1 MVNKISITVQNKAVS
16 TPRRSKNMKSLSF
29 QGHLK
34 ALDFPDVQEAGS
46 VFFVNQIFPLQEA
59 ETCEDASD
67 FHSRAYVLEKGKEIL
82 EGLSAVQ
89 RELLLGQPLD
99 QPTHSLRISQKL
111 REIKHLILGIDL
123 KNISSDGQDILN
135 DIIVRAEIEIAK
147 GCV

>member
-34 ALDFPDVQEAGS
+34 ALDSPDVQEAGS

-59 ETCEDASD
+59 ETCEDSSD

-82 EGLSAVQ
+82 EGLAAVQ